1 MKPLLESQNL
11 EMEKVS
17 CLLSEAQ
24 VRGEVLKVLV
34 VEPCSGETSSLRSTR
49 SRVLRGVIEIC

>member
-24 VRGEVLKVLV
+24 VRGEVLKVLI
-34 VEPCSGETSSLRSTR
+34 VEPCSGET
-49 SRVLRGVIEIC
+49 